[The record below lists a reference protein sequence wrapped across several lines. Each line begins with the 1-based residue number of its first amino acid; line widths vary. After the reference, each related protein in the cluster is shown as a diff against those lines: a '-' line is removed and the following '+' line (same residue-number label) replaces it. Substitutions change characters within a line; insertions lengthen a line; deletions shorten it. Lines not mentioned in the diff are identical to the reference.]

1 VGRVVVSNG
10 KQGQVLWVGSAIMP
24 RMDSTAS
31 EQDPIERVKDLLAQ
45 AIGLDPAEAVEP
57 LAQAAELLE
66 SLLDAEDEI

>member
-1 VGRVVVSNG
+1 
-10 KQGQVLWVGSAIMP
+10 MP